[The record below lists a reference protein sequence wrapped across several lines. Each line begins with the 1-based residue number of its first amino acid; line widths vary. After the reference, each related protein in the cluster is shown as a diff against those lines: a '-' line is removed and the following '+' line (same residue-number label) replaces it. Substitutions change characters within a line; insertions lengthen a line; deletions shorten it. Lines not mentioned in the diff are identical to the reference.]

1 MSIIILLNTISRDVV
16 LSYNKYFITKILKNL
31 TKESPSKKMT
41 SALSEKW
48 KNVNQS
54 ISTKISFFARV
65 HTVIWVLRKENREGN
80 TIQSITF
87 LPTGYDMLSTVLSTH
102 CVLKSDNLQYNKV
115 G

>member
-54 ISTKISFFARV
+54 ISTKIRFFCTSTHRNMGAQ
-65 HTVIWVLRKENREGN
+65 KREQGGKYN
-80 TIQSITF
+80 TIYYFPAHRI
-87 LPTGYDMLSTVLSTH
+87 
-102 CVLKSDNLQYNKV
+102 
-115 G
+115 